1 MLVHNDYIKTNIIF
15 IIELNITQFFYNNQ
29 YITKQSLKMMTF
41 LYTIL
46 TTIKARVFVRSIYMV
61 KVFVEH
67 RARTVVDSE
76 EIKARGKERGTCLAS
91 DSLTS

>member
-15 IIELNITQFFYNNQ
+15 IIDLNIAQIFFDNNQ

-46 TTIKARVFVRSIYMV
+46 TTIKARFFMRSIYLV

-67 RARTVVDSE
+67 RATTVVDSE
-76 EIKARGKERGTCLAS
+76 EIKARGKKRGYLFGER
-91 DSLTS
+91 

>member
-15 IIELNITQFFYNNQ
+15 IIDLNIAQIFFDNNQ

-46 TTIKARVFVRSIYMV
+46 TTIKARVFM
-61 KVFVEH
+61 
-67 RARTVVDSE
+67 
-76 EIKARGKERGTCLAS
+76 
-91 DSLTS
+91 